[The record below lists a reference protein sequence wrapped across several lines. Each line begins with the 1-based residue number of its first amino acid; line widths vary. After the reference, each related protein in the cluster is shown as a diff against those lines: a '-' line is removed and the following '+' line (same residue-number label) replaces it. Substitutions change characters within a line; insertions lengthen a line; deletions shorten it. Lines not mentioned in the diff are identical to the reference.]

1 MNLYPLLMAPCFR
14 HGKETPWGGHMLR
27 DLLLKDAPEDVTGES
42 LEISALPGHES
53 MVANGAHAGK
63 SLTRMIELWGDA
75 LTGPTGGEFPLLLKL
90 LDTLEPLSVQV
101 HPGDAYAAEHE
112 GKRGKSEAWIILSA
126 EPGSKIVYGV
136 DTHGEP
142 LDQVVAEGRLE
153 DCLRWR
159 NVLPGDVYY
168 IPDGMLHALGEGI
181 MCYEIQQSSD
191 VTYRF
196 YDWGR
201 VDKDGN
207 PRQLHIQQAVE
218 VCKPG
223 LDLEKREGTTVLCK
237 GGSRRHPLRAV
248 PPEPLRHDAAGER
261 PHAVPDAAEP
271 VRAALGRGGD
281 GAEGLRQ
288 RAGARAA
295 GGRGAGGRDEG
306 ADVLPA
312 RPAEADRGAGLSRG
326 ERGGPGGLRNWN
338 GSLDI

>member
-159 NVLPGDVYY
+159 NVLPGDGYY

-237 GGSRRHPLRAV
+237 GGSRTYYISDTHFELCRLNLSGTMPLESGRMLFLTPLSPCALRWGEEEMELKAFDSVLVPAQLEGVALVGETKVLMSCLPDRPKLIEELGYRAENV
-248 PPEPLRHDAAGER
+248 
-261 PHAVPDAAEP
+261 
-271 VRAALGRGGD
+271 
-281 GAEGLRQ
+281 
-288 RAGARAA
+288 
-295 GGRGAGGRDEG
+295 
-306 ADVLPA
+306 
-312 RPAEADRGAGLSRG
+312 AGLV
-326 ERGGPGGLRNWN
+326 
-338 GSLDI
+338 D